1 MSLRRRE
8 SFDPD
13 ISQKRDSEPLR
24 RASDVRSSKS
34 APLRSGTAPPRD
46 GAARIWTNRAGAGT
60 ARVRTDPVR
69 GETAPRRRRFQ
80 EWLISLPTLF
90 WLTLFIVI
98 PTLLVFAIAFRPAN
112 PYGGIGAGWTL
123 ETIRALG
130 NAGYLVIAWRTVWI
144 SLVTTMLCILFSLP
158 TGYFIA
164 RAPEKWQN
172 RLLMLIIVPFWT
184 SFLVRVFAW
193 RSLLHPEGLIKKVL
207 EATGL
212 AGPQTTLLYHPA
224 AVVLVMVYTF
234 LPFTILPIYAAAE
247 KFDFRLVEAARD
259 LGAKPFQA
267 FRKIFLPGIRRGLVT
282 AVLVVFI
289 PALGSYIIPDLV
301 GGPASEMVGNKIAQR
316 VFVDRNLPHAA
327 ALSAV
332 LILAVLAPLIA
343 VLVRQRKKDKAEII
357 IGEAP

>member
-1 MSLRRRE
+1 M
-8 SFDPD
+8 
-13 ISQKRDSEPLR
+13 KRY
-24 RASDVRSSKS
+24 
-34 APLRSGTAPPRD
+34 
-46 GAARIWTNRAGAGT
+46 
-60 ARVRTDPVR
+60 
-69 GETAPRRRRFQ
+69 RRRRLR
-80 EWLISLPTLF
+80 EWLVSLPTLF
-90 WLTLFIVI
+90 WLSLFLVI

-112 PYGGIGAGWTL
+112 PYGGIGPGWTL
-123 ETIRALG
+123 ENIRSLW
-130 NAGYLVIAWRTVWI
+130 NAGYMVIAWRTVWI
-144 SLVTTMLCILFSLP
+144 SLLTTVVCLLFAVP

-164 RAPEKWQN
+164 RAPERWRN
-172 RLLMLIIVPFWT
+172 RLLMLVIVPFWT

-193 RSLLHPEGLIKKVL
+193 RSLLHPEGLIKRVL
-207 EATGL
+207 EAVGL
-212 AGPQTTLLYHPA
+212 AGERATLLYHPA

-259 LGAKPFQA
+259 LGARPLQA
-267 FRKIFLPGIRRGLVT
+267 FRRVFLPGIRRGLLT

-301 GGPASEMVGNKIAQR
+301 GGPSSEMLGNKIAQR

-332 LILAVLAPLIA
+332 LILAVLAPLVA
-343 VLVRQRKKDKAEII
+343 VLALQRKKDKPDII